1 MMGNRIVDLGR
12 LVCVVIKS
20 LSCYC
25 FREVPKVLLMCFLQI
40 LFPQSYNTFTLK
52 LSLVLLVLGK
62 Y

>member
-1 MMGNRIVDLGR
+1 MMGNGTVDLGR
-12 LVCVVIKS
+12 LVCVAIKS

-40 LFPQSYNTFTLK
+40 LFPQSYNTSTIK
-52 LSLVLLVLGK
+52 LSVLLVLGE